1 MAEEKLVELERKR
14 RAKDDKI
21 LPRHIQAALKKLASD
36 WAEKN
41 PFYCSA
47 QSKDSKST
55 AVLCV

>member
-1 MAEEKLVELERKR
+1 MAEEKLVKTSWRESEEP
-14 RAKDDKI
+14 KI